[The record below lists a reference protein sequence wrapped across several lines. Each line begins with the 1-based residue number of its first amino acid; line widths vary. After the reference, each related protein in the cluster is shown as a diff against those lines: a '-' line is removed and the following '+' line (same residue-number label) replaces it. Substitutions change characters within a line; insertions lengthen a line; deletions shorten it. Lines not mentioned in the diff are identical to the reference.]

1 MSSLPIPLDRHAP
14 SPSRLLGEKVGSS
27 GFHIWLH
34 FLSTPSFSLRASESV
49 GQQSQFPHTCAEHP
63 HPLRFI
69 LPPPLTGQSHC
80 SKLRGADGKYF
91 LQPRS
96 QSILHQLKCCWEEAG
111 RFFFVVVVVWAFALM
126 IRSWCGF
133 LSFLSSFK
141 FLMSC

>member
-49 GQQSQFPHTCAEHP
+49 GQQSQLPHTCAEHP
-63 HPLRFI
+63 QPLRFI
-69 LPPPLTGQSHC
+69 LPPPPPPPPPLTGQSHC

-111 RFFFVVVVVWAFALM
+111 RFFLLLLLFWGFCVNDTQLM
-126 IRSWCGF
+126 R
-133 LSFLSSFK
+133 FLSSLK
-141 FLMSC
+141 FF